1 MNDKAERVIE
11 AARVVCQWLDYH
23 SEVVAEMDE
32 EARKE
37 IAGMHDAVVDYEES
51 ELNLEY

>member
-1 MNDKAERVIE
+1 MNDKAERVITGTLP
-11 AARVVCQWLDYH
+11 APPRLDYH

-37 IAGMHDAVVDYEES
+37 IAAMHDAVVDYEES